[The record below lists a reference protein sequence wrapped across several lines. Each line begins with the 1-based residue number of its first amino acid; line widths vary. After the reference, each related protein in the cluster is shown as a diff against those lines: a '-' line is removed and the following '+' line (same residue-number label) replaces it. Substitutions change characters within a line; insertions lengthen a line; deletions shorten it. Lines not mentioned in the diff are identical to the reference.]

1 MAGETACNDLKG
13 PEGGGVSFP
22 GEVLMAKRLGV
33 DGRRVL
39 VTGAGGG
46 IGDAI
51 ARRMARAGYVVLGT
65 VRNPRRAEQRTEDA
79 TRAGLAIRYLP
90 LQLTD
95 ESQVDAVASHV
106 EAEGGVDVL
115 VHNAGFGVF
124 GAVEDVDTGAAA
136 RQFAVNVFGP
146 LALTRRLLPGLRARH
161 GHIIWIGSLAGRIA
175 LPFQAH
181 YSATKAAIASISDA
195 MRIELAPH
203 GVRVTC
209 VEPSD
214 FATGFTDARCVLRGD
229 ESSYASALERCL
241 KEVEKQE
248 RGASDPDWVAR
259 VVQEVVESSDP
270 PPRRPV
276 GSNARAICLLLRL
289 IPARLAERMIRS
301 HYGV

>member
-1 MAGETACNDLKG
+1 MANGIGAD
-13 PEGGGVSFP
+13 
-22 GEVLMAKRLGV
+22 R
-33 DGRRVL
+33 RRVL

-51 ARRMARAGYVVLGT
+51 ARRMARAGYVVVGT
-65 VRNPRRAEQRTEDA
+65 VRNARRAEQRTEDA

-124 GAVEDVDTGAAA
+124 GAVEDVDAGAAA

-146 LALTRRLLPGLRARH
+146 LALTRRLLSGLRARH

-259 VVQEVVESSDP
+259 LVQEVAESSDP

-276 GSNARAICLLLRL
+276 GSNARVLCLLLRL

-301 HYGV
+301 HYRV